1 MKNPFTVN
9 PSSLEFL
16 LCPPIRLAQADSD
29 RENISWTEEQC
40 RYAAQAINQHDKLV
54 AELDRLV
61 EAGKAYQDLCT
72 CYRIGKQPTEKLF
85 KRLDDAK
92 TALLREEKNEYD
104 HRTKL

>member
-40 RYAAQAINQHDKLV
+40 RYAAHAINQHEKLV
-54 AELDRLV
+54 GQVETLKDVVSCLLLSADCSWADGLEGHDWCDACDR
-61 EAGKAYQDLCT
+61 ARA
-72 CYRIGKQPTEKLF
+72 
-85 KRLDDAK
+85 
-92 TALLREEKNEYD
+92 ALLKEEKP
-104 HRTKL
+104 